1 MYFSTEMQGSGVGN
15 SLRRSISCFPDVLH
29 EGAGMANG
37 DSVPKFN
44 FSHASKVTP
53 NRVCCNAL
61 LAAYARA
68 RPTQWKK
75 AVNLLQ
81 SMWEGNETVHPD
93 VVSYNTVFKACSNA
107 FQIRPLELLYLEM
120 GEKGV
125 TPNST
130 TFNCLI
136 AAAMEANSSQFLNLV
151 IGWLR
156 DDHPNILQSCTTPL
170 ITACM
175 RCNIYSAGIE
185 IFEQALQSQQQPQ
198 VSGASNAIFG
208 FLLRYND
215 AEEANQILEKMY
227 NHGVLPPATV
237 CASLI
242 EYFGSQ
248 NMWRASMRLLDAMMT
263 SRSQVSF
270 IEIQSGKHAES
281 LNR

>member
-1 MYFSTEMQGSGVGN
+1 
-15 SLRRSISCFPDVLH
+15 
-29 EGAGMANG
+29 
-37 DSVPKFN
+37 
-44 FSHASKVTP
+44 
-53 NRVCCNAL
+53 
-61 LAAYARA
+61 
-68 RPTQWKK
+68 
-75 AVNLLQ
+75 
-81 SMWEGNETVHPD
+81 
-93 VVSYNTVFKACSNA
+93 
-107 FQIRPLELLYLEM
+107 M